1 MFLIGS
7 FKVNGMPLPCHLQAV
22 FLFQLQ
28 GRYLQMQVGTYLKM
42 PEYVTMWSLIE
53 VWCLLC
59 QGIIWPQVVTGAIGN
74 VLNAIVNAIFLY
86 VLDLGVV

>member
-1 MFLIGS
+1 MY
-7 FKVNGMPLPCHLQAV
+7 LQAV
-22 FLFQLQ
+22 FLFKLQ
-28 GRYLQMQVGTYLKM
+28 GRYLQMQVGTHFKM
-42 PEYVTMWSLIE
+42 HESVPMCCFINGKCV
-53 VWCLLC
+53 CLLC